1 MKLREAQTLKPGDR
15 ISAIITVP
23 AGGGSRWDSIRHNFA
38 AVPLPSGEPVTFVKL
53 IPKVR
58 VVKNGPWNDSF
69 DQMLLCQR
77 SNGNRAW
84 INIQNA
90 LRVTE
95 CARRAA

>member
-15 ISAIITVP
+15 VSAKITVP
-23 AGGGSRWDSIRHNFA
+23 SGGGSRWDRIRHTFA
-38 AVPLPSGEPVTFVKL
+38 AVPLPSGEPVTFVRL

-58 VVKNGPWNDSF
+58 IMKNDPWNDTF

-84 INIQNA
+84 INIRNA
-90 LRVTE
+90 ERVTE
-95 CARRAA
+95 CARKAA

>member
-15 ISAIITVP
+15 ISATLTVP
-23 AGGGSRWDSIRHNFA
+23 AGGGSRWDSTRRHYV

-58 VVKNGPWNDSF
+58 IMKNGPWNDSF

-77 SNGNRAW
+77 SNGDRAW
-84 INIQNA
+84 INIRNA
-90 LRVTE
+90 ERVAE
-95 CARRAA
+95 CARKAA